1 MGLPPRTALPVQ
13 RSSRMEEDNKLQ
25 NDALPSPPVHTDTS
39 QDTVEPVSSVAED
52 DDVNQDDLPTTL
64 PDTALP
70 NHADHDVPEQ
80 GTERLPPEPDLD
92 DSNTSDLTLVP
103 PPPPKS
109 QSDVEA
115 PPAGLTGPTRFSETS
130 KVELQDTR
138 SNTPTS
144 SGDGASGNTH
154 KRSMTISK
162 GHNVSVVLITTA
174 LETIAS
180 SKEARRSVPIRE
192 STQRALDLIRSNQ
205 GGDRPREIFEPLRL
219 ACETRNEKLMI
230 ASLDCIS
237 KLISYSFFT
246 EDEAQALHSIHSS
259 PPPSPGPTRRDSAT
273 GGSHPSI
280 PLPSLVDLVAH
291 TITSCHTESTPDTV
305 CLQIVKALLSLVLSP
320 TVLIHHSSL
329 LKAVR
334 TVYNIF
340 LLSTDQVNQMVA
352 QGGLTQMVHHVFTRC
367 RRENSLKASTDF
379 DAGLGAGS
387 APSPNP
393 EYIALPEFEAQS
405 SSNGH
410 TTGTHD
416 TVSMESSS
424 TKIDVSPMDKVALS
438 EMSTSSS
445 DLQENLTSYV
455 FIPRVKIPCSSFV
468 VLKTDF

>member
-1 MGLPPRTALPVQ
+1 
-13 RSSRMEEDNKLQ
+13 MEEDNKLQ
-25 NDALPSPPVHTDTS
+25 NDALPSPPVHADTS
-39 QDTVEPVSSVAED
+39 QDKVEVVSSTAEDSD
-52 DDVNQDDLPTTL
+52 DDVNQEDLPTTL
-64 PDTALP
+64 PDPVLP
-70 NHADHDVPEQ
+70 NNADHDAPE
-80 GTERLPPEPDLD
+80 RPPEPDLD
-92 DSNTSDLTLVP
+92 DSNTSDLTSVP
-103 PPPPKS
+103 PLPPKS

-115 PPAGLTGPTRFSETS
+115 PLAGLTGTTRFSETFNA
-130 KVELQDTR
+130 EPQDTR

-180 SKEARRSVPIRE
+180 SKEARRSVQIRE
-192 STQRALDLIRSNQ
+192 STQKALELIRSNQ

-246 EDEAQALHSIHSS
+246 EDEAQVLHSMDS

-320 TVLIHHSSL
+320 TVLVHHSSL

-367 RRENSLKASTDF
+367 RRENILKASTSTDF
-379 DAGLGAGS
+379 DVGPGAGS

-393 EYIALPEFEAQS
+393 EHFALPEFEAQS
-405 SSNGH
+405 SLNGH

-416 TVSMESSS
+416 TASLESSS
-424 TKIDVSPMDKVALS
+424 KTNVSPMDKITLS

-445 DLQENLTSYV
+445 DIQENLTSYAILPV
-455 FIPRVKIPCSSFV
+455 
-468 VLKTDF
+468 